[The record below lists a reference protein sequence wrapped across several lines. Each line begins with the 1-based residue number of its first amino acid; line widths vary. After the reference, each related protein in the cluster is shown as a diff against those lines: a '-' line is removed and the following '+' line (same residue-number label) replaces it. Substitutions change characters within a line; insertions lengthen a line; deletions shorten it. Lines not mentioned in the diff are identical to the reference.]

1 MKKVYV
7 IKIGYASNLA
17 SYRGCLHNRSNLGQ
31 FVGLEFE
38 EMTPVSLSDDS
49 FNALCNDFT
58 LGCTGFDWK
67 TKVGSHATK
76 LYYPR
81 SLANVGA
88 HLGIIISFDNYVCVA
103 RIGREDIG

>member
-1 MKKVYV
+1 MRRVYL

-17 SYRGCLHNRSNLGQ
+17 SYRDCLHNRSNLGQ

-38 EMTPVSLSDDS
+38 EMTPVPLSDEN

-58 LGCTGFDWK
+58 LGRAVFRWK
-67 TKVGSHATK
+67 TKVDGDATK
-76 LYYPR
+76 VYYPR

-88 HLGIIISFDNYVCVA
+88 HLGIIISPDSYVCVVKL
-103 RIGREDIG
+103 GREGG